1 MLLSRM
7 EWLITT
13 LLKISRLDA
22 WVISM
27 DFQKVFVNDIV
38 TQALRS
44 LEISAELK
52 EQTIVVDVPDS
63 AVISADLEWTVQA
76 IGNILKNCIEHT
88 PF

>member
-22 WVISM
+22 GVISM